1 MPPSET
7 NHRRSKMIAF
17 GNSLQVSPWGYMGA
31 EVVIPTPENIE
42 SEFDKY
48 LNNKEVAIILIS
60 EDIADQLKDNIES
73 SGLTGPV
80 VLVLP
85 SGFSE
90 EDPAWKALRKLVT
103 EAVGVDL
110 LGKEKR

>member
-1 MPPSET
+1 MPPNET
-7 NHRRSKMIAF
+7 NNKRSKMVAF

-31 EVVIPTPENIE
+31 KVVVPTPENLE
-42 SEFDKY
+42 DEFDKC
-48 LNNKEVAIILIS
+48 LHDKEVAIILVS
-60 EDIADQLKDNIES
+60 EDVAEILKDNIEQ
-73 SGLTGPV
+73 SGLIGPV

-90 EDPAWKALRKLVT
+90 EDPAWRALRNLVT

>member
-1 MPPSET
+1 MPPEQT
-7 NHRRSKMIAF
+7 KNKRSKMVAF

-31 EVVIPTPENIE
+31 EVVSPKKDEIE
-42 SEFDKY
+42 TEFDKY
-48 LNNKEVAIILIS
+48 LNDKEVAIILIS

>member
-1 MPPSET
+1 MQTDNPAK
-7 NHRRSKMIAF
+7 RLDVVAF

-31 EVVIPTPENIE
+31 KVITTDDIDAESTLKRLLSDKNIGI
-42 SEFDKY
+42 
-48 LNNKEVAIILIS
+48 LLIS
-60 EDIADQLKDNIES
+60 EEVAKAYEEILSI

-85 SGFSE
+85 SGFDE
-90 EDPAWKALRKLVT
+90 VDPAWKTLRKLVT

-110 LGKEKR
+110 LGKE